1 MTSHGKR
8 RFGRIFVGVFA
19 ATLAIPASA
28 AANVQIGGYLVAP
41 SQVSAYQV
49 SADLAPSAGLMQIGG
64 ELIPPSQA
72 SAWQASADLTPS
84 AGLMQ
89 IGGELIPP
97 SQASA
102 WQASADLTP
111 SAGLMQIGGE
121 LIPPSQASAWQA
133 SADLAPSA
141 RMVQIGGELVAP
153 SRLSAWQT
161 DAWNRAGSSTTLVGQ
176 KHDSGFGWGEA
187 GITAGA
193 GLGGLVLLIGASVVT
208 LRRRRM
214 PTTLANMHP

>member
-1 MTSHGKR
+1 MTSHWKR

-41 SQVSAYQV
+41 SQVSAYQASADLAPSAGLMQIGGELIPPSQASTWQA

-72 SAWQASADLTPS
+72 SAWQT
-84 AGLMQ
+84 
-89 IGGELIPP
+89 
-97 SQASA
+97 
-102 WQASADLTP
+102 
-111 SAGLMQIGGE
+111 
-121 LIPPSQASAWQA
+121 

-141 RMVQIGGELVAP
+141 GMVQIGGELVAP

-161 DAWNRAGSSTTLVGQ
+161 DAWNRTGSSTTLVGQ

-187 GITAGA
+187 GVTGGA
-193 GLGGLVLLIGASVVT
+193 GLAGLLLLLGASVVT
-208 LRRRRM
+208 IRRRRM

>member
-1 MTSHGKR
+1 MNSHGKR
-8 RFGRIFVGVFA
+8 RFGRIFVGVLA

-28 AANVQIGGYLVAP
+28 AAYVQIGGYLVAP
-41 SQVSAYQV
+41 SQVSAYQA

-72 SAWQASADLTPS
+72 SAWQASADL
-84 AGLMQ
+84 A
-89 IGGELIPP
+89 
-97 SQASA
+97 
-102 WQASADLTP
+102 P

-141 RMVQIGGELVAP
+141 GLVQIGGELVAP

-161 DAWNRAGSSTTLVGQ
+161 DAWNRAGSSATLVGQ

-187 GITAGA
+187 GITAAA
-193 GLGGLVLLIGASVVT
+193 GLAGLVLLLGASVVT

>member
-1 MTSHGKR
+1 MTSQWKR

-41 SQVSAYQV
+41 SQVSAYQA

-84 AGLMQ
+84 A
-89 IGGELIPP
+89 
-97 SQASA
+97 
-102 WQASADLTP
+102 
-111 SAGLMQIGGE
+111 
-121 LIPPSQASAWQA
+121 
-133 SADLAPSA
+133 

-161 DAWNRAGSSTTLVGQ
+161 DAWNRTGSSTTLVGQ

-187 GITAGA
+187 GVTGGA
-193 GLGGLVLLIGASVVT
+193 GLAGLLLLLGASVVT
-208 LRRRRM
+208 IRRRRM

>member
-8 RFGRIFVGVFA
+8 RFGRILVGVLA

-28 AANVQIGGYLVAP
+28 AAYVQISGYLVAP
-41 SQVSAYQV
+41 SQVSAYQA

-72 SAWQASADLTPS
+72 SAWQASADLAPS
-84 AGLMQ
+84 AGL
-89 IGGELIPP
+89 
-97 SQASA
+97 
-102 WQASADLTP
+102 
-111 SAGLMQIGGE
+111 
-121 LIPPSQASAWQA
+121 
-133 SADLAPSA
+133 
-141 RMVQIGGELVAP
+141 VQIGGELVAP

-161 DAWNRAGSSTTLVGQ
+161 DAWNRAGSSATLVGQ

-187 GITAGA
+187 GITGAA
-193 GLGGLVLLIGASVVT
+193 GLAGLVLLLGTVVT

>member
-1 MTSHGKR
+1 MNSHGKR

-28 AANVQIGGYLVAP
+28 AAYVQIGGYLVSP
-41 SQVSAYQV
+41 SQVSAYQA

-72 SAWQASADLTPS
+72 SAWQASADL
-84 AGLMQ
+84 A
-89 IGGELIPP
+89 
-97 SQASA
+97 
-102 WQASADLTP
+102 P

-141 RMVQIGGELVAP
+141 GLVQIGGELVAP

-161 DAWNRAGSSTTLVGQ
+161 DAWNRAGSSATFVGQ
-176 KHDSGFGWGEA
+176 KHDSGLGWGEA

-193 GLGGLVLLIGASVVT
+193 GLVGLVLLLGASVVT
-208 LRRRRM
+208 LRRGRM